1 MPHQAAPVI
10 CGIAVLAMLA
20 RPFRIPEWVWAAAGA
35 LALAVFGLVSTGGA
49 LQAVGRGTEVYLF
62 LIGMMALSEVARY
75 EGLFDWIASHALRAA
90 GGSGRRLFALL
101 FGVGVAVTALL
112 SNDATA
118 IVLTPAVL
126 AATRRARTEPLPHLY
141 ACAFVAN
148 AASFI
153 LPISNPANLVMFANR
168 PPALIVWLQ
177 AFGVAAFAAVGL
189 TFVVL
194 YALFRKTL
202 AQNDV
207 SSAQPH
213 RSLNRR
219 QRVALAVV
227 LASAAA
233 LVATAAFG
241 GSIGVAS
248 AVCGAVSLIAVA
260 LFDRSAPPAVLQRVS
275 WSIVP
280 LVAALFVLVQALD
293 ENGALAVARSFL
305 HAVALQPP
313 LAAKLG
319 IGAAAAV
326 LCNVFNNL
334 PVGLLFTYAAHAA
347 RALPPAHVY
356 DAGLVAV
363 DLAPNFS
370 VTGSLAT
377 LLWLVVLRR
386 EGIDVTAAQ
395 FLRIGAVVTVPA
407 LLLALL
413 LTR

>member
-1 MPHQAAPVI
+1 
-10 CGIAVLAMLA
+10 MLA

-35 LALAVFGLVSTGGA
+35 LALAVFGLVSAGGA
-49 LQAVGRGTEVYLF
+49 FQAIGRGTEVYLF
-62 LIGMMALSEVARY
+62 LTGMMALSEVARY
-75 EGLFDWIASHALRAA
+75 EGLFDWVASHAVQAA
-90 GGSGRRLFALL
+90 GGSGPRLFALL
-101 FGVGVAVTALL
+101 FGVGVVVTALL

-126 AATRRARTEPLPHLY
+126 AAARRARTKPLPHLY

-148 AASFI
+148 AASFM
-153 LPISNPANLVMFANR
+153 LPIANPANLVMFANR
-168 PPALIVWLQ
+168 PPALTGWLQ
-177 AFGVAAFAAVGL
+177 AFGIASLAAVGV

-194 YALFRKTL
+194 YAVFRKTL
-202 AQNDV
+202 VGSDV

-213 RSLNRR
+213 HSLNRR
-219 QRVALAVV
+219 QRVTLAVV
-227 LASAAA
+227 LASTAA

-241 GSIGVAS
+241 GSIGAAS
-248 AVCGAVSLIAVA
+248 AVCGAVSLIVVAV
-260 LFDRSAPPAVLQRVS
+260 FDRSAPAAVLRHVS

-293 ENGALAVARSFL
+293 ENGALAVARAFL
-305 HAVALQPP
+305 HAVAQQPP
-313 LAAKLG
+313 VIAKLSV
-319 IGAAAAV
+319 GAAAAV

-334 PVGLLFTYAAHAA
+334 PAGLLFTYAAHAA
-347 RALPPAHVY
+347 HALPPAHVY

-386 EGIDVTAAQ
+386 EGIEITAAQ
-395 FLRIGAVVTVPA
+395 FLRIGTVVTVPA

-413 LTR
+413 LTK